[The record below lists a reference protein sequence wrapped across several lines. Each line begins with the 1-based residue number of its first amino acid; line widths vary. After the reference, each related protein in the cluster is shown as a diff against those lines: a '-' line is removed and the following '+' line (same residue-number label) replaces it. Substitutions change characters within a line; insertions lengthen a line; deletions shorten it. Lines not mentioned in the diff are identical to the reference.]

1 MLKRILKSHH
11 PYEVGIHKYLTTG
24 GLASH
29 PHNHCAPLY
38 EVLQSPYD
46 EDVVLLVLPL
56 YRKFHSP
63 SFVTVGEI
71 VEFFR
76 QIFEASYRSFS
87 FTSLLLTIRDW
98 QGLRFIHQCGVAH
111 R

>member
-1 MLKRILKSHH
+1 MLKKILKSDH
-11 PYEVGIHKYLTTG
+11 PHEVDIHKYLTAG

-38 EVLQSPYD
+38 DVLESPYD
-46 EDVVLLVLPL
+46 ENVVILVLPL
-56 YRKFHSP
+56 YRMFNDP
-63 SFVTVGEI
+63 RFETVGEV

-76 QIFEASYRSFS
+76 QIFEVRYRYCFK
-87 FTSLLLTIRDW
+87 FLRLKLTVG
-98 QGLRFIHQCGVAH
+98 QGLRFIHRCHVAH